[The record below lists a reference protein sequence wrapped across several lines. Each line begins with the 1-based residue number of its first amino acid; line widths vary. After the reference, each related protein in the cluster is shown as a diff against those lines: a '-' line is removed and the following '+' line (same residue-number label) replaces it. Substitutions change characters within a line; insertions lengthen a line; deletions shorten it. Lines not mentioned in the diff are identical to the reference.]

1 MQLITLEQAR
11 AHCRVDGTAD
21 DDILTLYGD
30 AAEEAARQLLNRN
43 IYPDQASLD
52 AAADG
57 TGIVA
62 NAAIAAAV
70 LLQLGNLYSNRESVV
85 LGATSQELTLGATSL
100 LWPYRIGLGV

>member
-21 DDILTLYGD
+21 DDMLTLYGD

-43 IYPDQASLD
+43 IYPDQASLE
-52 AAADG
+52 AAADE

-62 NAAIAAAV
+62 NAAIVAAV
-70 LLQLGNLYSNRESVV
+70 LLQLGNLYSNREAVMQESSPVELP
-85 LGATSQELTLGATSL
+85 LGSMSL